1 MASETGTIITRFAP
15 SPTGYLH
22 LGGARTALFNWL
34 YARHH
39 GGKALLRIEDTDAKR
54 STQDAIDKIIEGL
67 DWLGLSFDEE
77 PVFQSQRAQR
87 HAEVANILLA
97 HGHAYKCYA
106 TPEEL
111 EAMRAEQR
119 ANKQPMRYDGRWRD
133 REPGTD
139 QEGAPFTVRLK
150 VAKDGET
157 AIEDQVQGRV
167 TVRNEEIDDYILLRA
182 DGTPTYM
189 LAVVVDDHDMGVTHV
204 IRGDDHLNNA
214 FRQLPIYRAMNA
226 IEGGWDDPVYAH
238 VPLIHGSDGAKL
250 SKRHG
255 AVGVEAYR
263 DELGILPEA
272 LFNYLLR
279 LGWGH
284 GDREEITQ
292 AEAIELFDLDGV
304 GRSPARFDIKKLQ
317 NLNGHYIREAD
328 DARLAGIVAG
338 ELTGSVDG
346 EIDQD
351 LLTRAMPVLK
361 TRAKDTHELAE
372 NARFL
377 FAKRPLTMTEK
388 AAGLLDDEARARL
401 AQVSAELAGQ
411 SDWTIEALEATTK
424 SLAERLE
431 VGLGKLAQPLRAAL
445 TGTTTSPGIFDVL
458 ALLGKEESLAR
469 IDAQAVSAN
478 PTQD

>member
-87 HAEVANILLA
+87 HAEVANILLT

-133 REPGTD
+133 REPGPD

-226 IEGGWDDPVYAH
+226 IEGGWEDPVYAH

-263 DELGILPEA
+263 DDLGILPEA

-338 ELTGSVDG
+338 ELAGSVDG

-388 AAGLLDDEARARL
+388 AAGLLDDEARVRL
-401 AQVSAELAGQ
+401 AQVSAELSGQ